1 MEAWSSTQVR
11 EALTKRGIP
20 HVCFTFPK
28 LIARLAYKPNF
39 KVTEATQQNEVDLQE
54 ELDAL
59 IVRPIGRGSLE
70 ELVFRMDMLY
80 KLERSGFYIINPPEA
95 IEHCVDKY
103 DILSI
108 LEGAGVPV
116 PRTAATENVAEAL
129 IAFRELGGDVVVKPI
144 FGSRGQGA
152 TRIVDADI
160 ADTVFKAIT
169 FHHGVIYLQEFVA
182 HGHSD
187 IRAFIV
193 GGRVV
198 AAMRRVAESWKT
210 NYSRG
215 ARPSPTTLSKEFED
229 LAVKAAKAVGCK
241 VAGVDIL
248 EGSGGPKIVDVNSQP
263 GWKGLQ
269 MVTKVNI
276 ADEIVTFML
285 SELKK

>member
-11 EALTKRGIP
+11 EALTKRGIQYS
-20 HVCFTFPK
+20 CFTFPK
-28 LIARLAYKPNF
+28 LIARLGYKPHF
-39 KVTEATQQNEVDLQE
+39 KVTESTQQKEVNLQE
-54 ELDAL
+54 DLNAL

-103 DILSI
+103 DILAI
-108 LEGAGVPV
+108 LEGADVPV

-129 IAFRELGGDVVVKPI
+129 KAFKELGGDVVVKPI
-144 FGSRGQGA
+144 FGSRGMGA

-187 IRAFIV
+187 IRAFV
-193 GGRVV
+193 VHDRVV
-198 AAMRRVAESWKT
+198 AAMRRVAEDWKT

-229 LAVKAAKAVGCK
+229 LATKAATAVGCK

-248 EGSGGPKIVDVNSQP
+248 EGPTGPKIVDVNSQP

-276 ADEIVTFML
+276 ADEIVSFML
-285 SELKK
+285 SEMKK